1 MKKITIKS
9 WLLALLAGMLAVMP
23 ACKLDD
29 IENPNAPTIESLEDG
44 GASLNDLRLLTAG
57 LESVLRVDMELH
69 YWTVNIVG
77 RELWDLRQVD
87 PRYTG
92 ELLGKG
98 GSPLD
103 NNGFLTTRSY
113 ATHYRAA
120 RNAWI
125 LIHAADNNQASL
137 TAGQANGF
145 KGYARTLLAY
155 SLLLELNRQYQNGIR
170 TNVEDPDAL
179 GPFRSYNEALRDIAA
194 YLTQAYSELNGSDT
208 EFLFTNTLGNLARF
222 KQFNRAIA
230 ARVAMYENS
239 RGEMRTFLAG
249 TWLDVN
255 GDMDEGVYH
264 SFGLGGNNV
273 PNPMYTVPGETQYVA
288 HPQTVAQ
295 ADTIQVIDGTDT
307 IITTDLRLTS
317 RTTQLDAPFDSDGL
331 SGTVQVTLVAS
342 NTSPFPIIRNEE
354 LILMWAEANIGFD
367 NEETVSA
374 INMVR
379 AAAGMRPYNGPTDD
393 AALTTQLLHERRY
406 SLYGEGHRWID
417 MRRFDRLG
425 ELPIDR
431 AGDVVHVQFP
441 RPVLEPQ

>member
-9 WLLALLAGMLAVMP
+9 WLLALIAGMLAVMP

-69 YWTVNIVG
+69 YWTVNVVG

-103 NNGFLTTRSY
+103 PNGFLTTRAY

-137 TAGQANGF
+137 TTGQANGF
-145 KGYARTLLAY
+145 KGYARTILAY
-155 SLLLELNRQYQNGIR
+155 ALLLELNRQYENGIR
-170 TNVEDPDAL
+170 TDVEDRDNL

-194 YLTQAYSELNGSDT
+194 YLTQAYTELNGADT
-208 EFLFTNTLGNLARF
+208 EFLFSNTLGGLTKF

-230 ARVAMYENS
+230 ARVAMYEGS
-239 RGEMRTFLAG
+239 KGEMRNHLAD
-249 TWLDVN
+249 TWLDLD
-255 GDMDEGVYH
+255 GDMNEGVYH
-264 SFGLGGNNV
+264 VFGLGGNNV
-273 PNPMYTVPGETQYVA
+273 PNPMYTVAGETQYIA

-295 ADTIQVIDGTDT
+295 ADTIQVISGSDTAVVTDS
-307 IITTDLRLTS
+307 RLTS
-317 RTTQLDAPFDSDGL
+317 RTTKLDAALDSDGL
-331 SGTVQVTLVAS
+331 SGDVQVTLVPS

-367 NEETVSA
+367 NAETVRA
-374 INMVR
+374 INKVR
-379 AAAGMRPYNGPTDD
+379 AAAGMRDYNGPTDD
-393 AALTTQLLHERRY
+393 ASLTNQLLHERRY
-406 SLYGEGHRWID
+406 SLFGEGHRWID
-417 MRRFDRLG
+417 MRRFDRLS

-431 AGDVVHVQFP
+431 AGDVVHRQFP
-441 RPVLEPQ
+441 RPVLEQ